1 MSYWEHVKPVR
12 RVRAL
17 DPEAIARAAVRILD
31 ASGIEGLSLRA
42 LANALEAAPA
52 SLYSR
57 INGISDALD
66 LALDHALGHDGAVQ
80 RALREEEA
88 SEVLLSLYR
97 HLLEHPWAVQVIAM
111 RPPRGPAYLAFS
123 EGLSERLGRSGAAA
137 PLWVAYS
144 ASNLVIGSAMT
155 YRAAQLEPRT
165 PGDESV
171 APVYEELRRDAS
183 HDPEEALRRALHVL
197 FVNA

>member
-1 MSYWEHVKPVR
+1 MSYWEHARPVR

-31 ASGIEGLSLRA
+31 VSGIDGLSLRA
-42 LANALEAAPA
+42 LANALETAPA

-66 LALDHALGHDGAVQ
+66 LALDHALERDGVVQ
-80 RALREEEA
+80 RAVREEEA
-88 SEVLLSLYR
+88 SEILLSLYR

-123 EGLSERLGRSGAAA
+123 ECLSERLGRSGAAA
-137 PLWVAYS
+137 PLSIAYS
-144 ASNLVIGSAMT
+144 ATNLVIGSAIT
-155 YRAAQLEPRT
+155 HRVARLEPRT
-165 PGDESV
+165 PGDASV
-171 APVYEELRRDAS
+171 APVYEELRRAP
-183 HDPEEALRRALHVL
+183 HDPEEVLRQALHVL
-197 FVNA
+197 LANA

>member
-17 DPEAIARAAVRILD
+17 DPEVIARAAVRILD
-31 ASGIEGLSLRA
+31 ASGIDGLSLRA
-42 LANALEAAPA
+42 LANTLETAPA

-66 LALDHALGHDGAVQ
+66 LALDHALEHDAAVQ
-80 RALREEEA
+80 HALCEEEA

-97 HLLEHPWAVQVIAM
+97 HLLGHPWAVQVIAM

-123 EGLSERLGRSGAAA
+123 EGLSERLGRSDAPA
-137 PLWVAYS
+137 PLWVAYA
-144 ASNLVIGSAMT
+144 ASNLVVGSAMT
-155 YRAAQLEPRT
+155 HRAARLEPRT
-165 PGDESV
+165 PGDASV
-171 APVYEELRRDAS
+171 APVYEELRREAS
-183 HDPEEALRRALHVL
+183 HDPEEVLRQALHVL
-197 FVNA
+197 LANV